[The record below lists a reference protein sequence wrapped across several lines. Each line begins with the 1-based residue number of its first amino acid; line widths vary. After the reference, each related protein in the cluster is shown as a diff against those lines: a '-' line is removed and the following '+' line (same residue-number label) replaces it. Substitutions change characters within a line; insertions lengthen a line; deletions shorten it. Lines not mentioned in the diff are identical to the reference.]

1 MKKYKYSVVTT
12 NFGDYEQIQ
21 EVKNPREDVEYV
33 LVTDNPNLKFNTW
46 KTVIFDDYDKL
57 ISPALAWIYVK
68 FFTFNYCSSDVC
80 LYKDGSIKI
89 IDDFT
94 ELVDYFLDNNY
105 EYAATIESNYTSPRD
120 MLTQWGE
127 RHIYDYSMEIATQ
140 VMDSLN
146 NSGYSAETMGM
157 LNTSFLLKRKTEFTQ
172 KIDKDTWENLGSYNA
187 GIMGY
192 RVMEPA
198 FSFSL
203 YKNAYHSDKLLI
215 LDHDIKWSRW
225 FIWCFHNSTVSACT
239 LYNRMMPFYF
249 QCDRRWVFQ
258 KEIVRPVSYEDIV
271 FRKEKTP
278 LLTVV
283 ITAYNKQNTI
293 KRAINSVKQMSYD
306 NWECIIVDNDSED
319 NTANVILDAIEYDT
333 RFVYVRQRNKHLCNS
348 RNVGMNMGSGKYL
361 IHLDGDDTL
370 GKNFCK
376 YAIAELE
383 KNETICI
390 ATGVFRRVYLNGSCN
405 NQITS
410 AGDFN
415 SFTPEGRIY
424 YELRLNYFAV
434 ESVYRMSIL
443 KQINGFREGIEEFPE
458 DAEMIIRYFN
468 AAYPNNDVYYIAS
481 ENTAT
486 LYEQKNSKSAEYKTT
501 QKENVLKFYELN
513 KEIYDKYMS
522 KEDFDELTK

>member
-21 EVKNPREDVEYV
+21 EVKNPREDVEYI
-33 LVTDNPNLKFNTW
+33 LVTDNPKLKFNTW

-57 ISPALAWIYVK
+57 MSPALAWIYVK

-94 ELVDYFLDNNY
+94 ELIDYFLDNNY
-105 EYAATIESNYTSPRD
+105 EYAATIESNYMTAND
-120 MLTQWGE
+120 MLTEWGKQGYHGYTE
-127 RHIYDYSMEIATQ
+127 QTKEK
-140 VMDSLN
+140 VLN
-146 NSGYSAETMGM
+146 YLQECGYNTNSPGL
-157 LNTSFLLKRKTEFTQ
+157 LNTSFFIKKNTQFVHTIDEFTWNNL
-172 KIDKDTWENLGSYNA
+172 TNHNLGVDA
-187 GIMGY
+187 CRI
-192 RVMEPA
+192 MEPA
-198 FSFSL
+198 FAFSL

-215 LDHDIKWSRW
+215 LDHNIKWSRW
-225 FIWCFHNSTVSACT
+225 FIWCFHNSTVSTCT
-239 LYNRMMPFYF
+239 CYNKAMPFYF
-249 QCDRRWVFQ
+249 QCNRKWIFQ
-258 KEIVRPVSYEDIV
+258 NEIVHPVSYEDIV
-271 FRKEKTP
+271 FCKEKTP

-348 RNVGMNMGSGKYL
+348 RNVGMNIGSGKYL

-376 YAIAELE
+376 YAITELE

-424 YELRLNYFAV
+424 CELRLNCFAV

-458 DAEMIIRYFN
+458 DSEMMIRYFN
-468 AAYPNNDVYYIAS
+468 AACPNNDVYYIAS

-501 QKENVLKFYELN
+501 QKEDILKFYELN

-522 KEDFDELTK
+522 KEDFDELIK